1 MKMIS
6 VFHNKGGVGKTTL
19 LYHVAC
25 ALAEKGE
32 KVLLIDLD
40 PQSNL
45 TLYGLDEE
53 RVQEIWFNEE
63 RYINEGFPD
72 GINTLNS
79 EPDNDLLKSARS
91 IHFLLKPVES
101 GVDDYV
107 KLPPPCNLSENLY
120 LIPGSITLSQFETVL
135 ADRWSNPIDGDVLSI
150 RTMTQFRTIS
160 KRYSAEF
167 GFDFVLVDVS
177 PSLGLLNRA
186 IVTTCDSFFMPVT
199 PDLFSMY
206 GIRNIGQSLNKWED
220 SSIQI
225 ENIKRSSLRALYPE
239 ECVKFMGYT
248 IYKAQVRNDQE
259 LGMVGAH
266 RNYALRMPE
275 EIAHWIPKLYV
286 AEKNKGRIKES
297 IGQSS
302 VWFTHNTY
310 PTLAQKYKCPIWTV
324 PSKTLDTADA
334 NTVRINKQRMLKTRE
349 DYSTFADDFLSRL

>member
-25 ALAEKGE
+25 ALAEKGK

-53 RVQEIWFNEE
+53 RVQKIWFDEE
-63 RYINEGFPD
+63 RYVNEGFPE

-79 EPDNDLLKSARS
+79 ETNNDLLQSARS
-91 IHFLLKPVES
+91 VHFLLKPVES

-135 ADRWSNPIDGDVLSI
+135 ADRWSNPSDGDVLSI

-206 GIRNIGQSLNKWED
+206 GIRNIGQSLKKWEN

-225 ENIKRSSLRALYPE
+225 NNIKTRALRALYPE
-239 ECVKFMGYT
+239 DCVKFLGYT
-248 IYKAQVRNDQE
+248 IYKAQQREDQE

-266 RNYALRMPE
+266 RNYALRIPE
-275 EIAHWIPKLYV
+275 EIAFWIPKLYV
-286 AEKNKGRIKES
+286 TEKNNDQIKES
-297 IGQSS
+297 IGKSS
-302 VWFTHNTY
+302 IWFTHNTY
-310 PTLAQKYKCPIWTV
+310 PALAQKYKCPIWNV
-324 PSKTLDTADA
+324 PSKSLDAVDA
-334 NTVRINKQRMLKTRE
+334 STVRLNKQRLLYTRSA
-349 DYSTFADDFLSRL
+349 YSTFTDDFLSRL